1 LSVRWAPSTDRRAAG
16 LAIDQKSTNTDQ
28 IRSKAPDLATRESY
42 DQSSGEC
49 PRKTEAA
56 RLTAALIDQAGAT
69 THGRARLCGGTRS
82 RSENQRQR
90 RWRVV
95 RSAGSAAVAHFSVDE
110 VRKAAPSTR
119 PRKQGAI
126 SAGEPQ
132 KDLILPMVCC
142 ALRSRTAT
150 GPAGESTARLHVI
163 RHAAQLVG
171 RFHGSNRMP
180 TKLNCKDV
188 AATQGLTRN
197 LRWQPI

>member
-16 LAIDQKSTNTDQ
+16 LAID
-28 IRSKAPDLATRESY
+28 

-119 PRKQGAI
+119 PF
-126 SAGEPQ
+126 EPQ

-163 RHAAQLVG
+163 SHAAQLDRVSVSG
-171 RFHGSNRMP
+171 NRS
-180 TKLNCKDV
+180 TAN
-188 AATQGLTRN
+188 
-197 LRWQPI
+197 